1 MEKLNYVLI
10 KMELQQV
17 KNLHCENSMFHDLKF
32 CSFRVTRRKR
42 QSASIPAED
51 SDKQV
56 LCVSFR
62 GYLRPCDFANPA
74 FGLLCISTEDCR
86 CGQAR
91 LHAHTYRCSR
101 RENDWRLKKKSWKKE
116 RGQRIETNAR

>member
-1 MEKLNYVLI
+1 
-10 KMELQQV
+10 
-17 KNLHCENSMFHDLKF
+17 MFRDLKF
-32 CSFRVTRRKR
+32 CSFRVTRRKK

-51 SDKQV
+51 SGKQV

-91 LHAHTYRCSR
+91 LHVHTYRCSR
-101 RENDWRLKKKSWKKE
+101 RENDWRLKKKSWKKNGVSESRRTHGE
-116 RGQRIETNAR
+116 RSISFCTIFFLSLGWAYSDGTK